1 MIFIKVKLRFMLVVY
16 TFIVISFVCGCS
28 SENVDPENKKVNQDH
43 KHVEN
48 RTDSHSDDQT
58 VKDWFLNDGTRK
70 KTSEQTEPGWF
81 PNCRNTDAW
90 RRLTWTAAEPR
101 AWRSTE
107 K

>member
-48 RTDSHSDDQT
+48 RTDSHSDEYYINW
-58 VKDWFLNDGTRK
+58 VIMLYILSKI
-70 KTSEQTEPGWF
+70 
-81 PNCRNTDAW
+81 
-90 RRLTWTAAEPR
+90 
-101 AWRSTE
+101 
-107 K
+107 